1 MAVHI
6 RKTYRGINTEML
18 YDEVRDLLQKHGVTA
33 SDARLQT
40 YGVPSGAT
48 QSRVT
53 TVLRTANKKECGNA
67 HILGSPKG
75 EAKISLDID
84 ESLVPKESVT
94 ALQEDL
100 DFILGPYEVK
110 W

>member
-1 MAVHI
+1 MTVHI
-6 RKTYRGINTEML
+6 RKTYRGINPEML

-33 SDARLQT
+33 GDARLQT
-40 YGVPSGAT
+40 YAVLSGAT

-53 TVLRTANKKECGNA
+53 TVLRAGSKKECGNA
-67 HILGSPKG
+67 HILGSPAG
-75 EAKISLDID
+75 EAKIALDID

-94 ALQEDL
+94 ALQEDM
-100 DFILGPYEVK
+100 DFILDSYEVK

>member
-1 MAVHI
+1 MTTHI
-6 RKTYRGINTEML
+6 RKTYRGINPEML
-18 YDEVRDLLQKHGVTA
+18 YVEVRYLLQKHGVTA
-33 SDARLQT
+33 GDARLQT
-40 YGVPSGAT
+40 YSLPSGAT

-53 TVLRTANKKECGNA
+53 TVLRAANRKECGNA
-67 HILGSPKG
+67 HILGSAKG
-75 EAKISLDID
+75 EARISLDID
-84 ESLVPKESVT
+84 ESLVPKESVS